1 MRGSSIP
8 VRAAWAGMAA
18 AGLILLCLGLGQKFY
33 FGSVTNAFARDQ
45 IGNTLILAGDVLGLA
60 AAGWSRYRG
69 DPLWVT
75 VTVAVP
81 AVVIGGLNL
90 VVEDSLLPHI
100 AALAAVPLGVV
111 GVIGGVVGQRRR
123 TPS

>member
-1 MRGSSIP
+1 MRGSSIAA
-8 VRAAWAGMAA
+8 RAAWAGIAA
-18 AGLILLCLGLGQKFY
+18 SGLILLCLGLSTFY

-45 IGNTLILAGDVLGLA
+45 IGNTLILAGAVLGLA
-60 AAGWSRYRG
+60 GAGWSRHRG

-90 VVEDSLLPHI
+90 VVGDSLLPHI
-100 AALAAVPLGVV
+100 AALAAVPLAVV